1 MVRGSELM
9 ILESRDLTKKYS
21 NKTVVSSA
29 SFTIEEGQIYAL
41 LGQNGSGKSTLMK
54 MAAGLVK
61 PDDGTITY
69 QGKKVGVESK
79 KEVAYMPTEPYFYDY
94 MTVGDVGNYYKDF
107 YEDFD
112 QERYEMLLTKMDLSK
127 KDKVKYLSSGLTAKL
142 KLAATLARNAKI
154 YLLDE
159 PLNGIDLI
167 TRDLIIT
174 TILEVA
180 QEDTAIVISSHI
192 VDELEKIVDHVI
204 FLQQGSVKLIGDAEE
219 LRETYGKSI
228 VEIYKEIL
236 A

>member
-1 MVRGSELM
+1 M